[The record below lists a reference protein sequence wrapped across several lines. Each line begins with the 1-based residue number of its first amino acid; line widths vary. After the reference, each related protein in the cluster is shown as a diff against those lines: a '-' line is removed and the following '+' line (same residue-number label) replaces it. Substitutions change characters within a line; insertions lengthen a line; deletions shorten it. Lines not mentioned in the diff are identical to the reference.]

1 VSVAA
6 NRRVVLATIEE
17 LFNLGRMNRISA
29 LIHPEFV
36 DHGAGEHRHGREG
49 FLATA
54 AWLRTAFPD
63 LHLEVE
69 DVIAQGDRVAVRATF
84 RGTHLGELEDVPP
97 TGRAVV
103 VQQIHILRI
112 ADGMVVEHWAGRD
125 DITLLRELGAM
136 GNAAEEADER
146 DEPHGPSVR
155 EVILTVLRDANE
167 PVREAVLYDRAL
179 DRGADIEADG
189 FLCVLEELV
198 TVGWVRLSVDHDT
211 PANDPPPFGP
221 RFYRPVR

>member
-1 VSVAA
+1 VSVEA

-17 LFNLGRMNRISA
+17 LFNLNRMNRISA

-36 DHGAGEHRHGREG
+36 NHGAGEHRHGREG

-54 AWLRTAFPD
+54 TWLRTAFPD

-103 VQQIHILRI
+103 VEQIHILRI
-112 ADGMVVEHWAGRD
+112 ADGMVVEHWGSRD
-125 DITLLRELGAM
+125 DLTLLRQLGAR
-136 GNAAEEADER
+136 GDAEEADER

-155 EVILTVLRDANE
+155 EVILTVLRDAEE

-198 TVGWVRLSVDHDT
+198 TVGRVRLSVDHDT
-211 PANDPPPFGP
+211 PAKDSPPFGP